1 MDNDH
6 HSLSLLDKPR
16 SLKKTLV
23 NTLKLRKQRST
34 GDISE
39 GATRHTKFSSSMR
52 STRSFASQ
60 NSTLSVES
68 NMTSTSKHTDY
79 SDDQS
84 FYSQVRS
91 IIMSRPHIEV
101 SLHRNPVRITRH
113 LYRASFK
120 SSHISYNRLLPYMQ
134 LSGFFL
140 QSRIFYKQSCQSKI
154 IDEPYRYH
162 QFSFC

>member
-1 MDNDH
+1 MKSRGKRSDETRGGFVLSGRMDNDN
-6 HSLSLLDKPR
+6 HSLSLLEKPR

-34 GDISE
+34 GDISD

-68 NMTSTSKHTDY
+68 GMTSTSKHTDY

-84 FYSQVRS
+84 FYSQVG
-91 IIMSRPHIEV
+91 IAE
-101 SLHRNPVRITRH
+101 
-113 LYRASFK
+113 
-120 SSHISYNRLLPYMQ
+120 
-134 LSGFFL
+134 
-140 QSRIFYKQSCQSKI
+140 
-154 IDEPYRYH
+154 
-162 QFSFC
+162 